1 MLVVMEQP
9 TGKDVLIEFLLT
21 LLKEERDK
29 RKELEIN
36 LEHTKT
42 LLNEMVVTHTQRER
56 NNHHLHRGCVEC
68 DVGIDEVDYSLS
80 KNSDEIR

>member
-42 LLNEMVVTHTQRER
+42 VLNEMVVTHTQRER
-56 NNHHLHRGCVEC
+56 NNHHFHRGCVEC